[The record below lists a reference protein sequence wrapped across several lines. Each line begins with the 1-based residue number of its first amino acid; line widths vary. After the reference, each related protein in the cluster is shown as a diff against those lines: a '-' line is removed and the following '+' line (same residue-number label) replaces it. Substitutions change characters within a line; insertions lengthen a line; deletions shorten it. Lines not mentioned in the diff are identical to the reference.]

1 MKIVFITDMYSENMG
16 YVENFLPKAMAKLGH
31 EVHVIASTAQVYFNS
46 PDYKKTY
53 EPFIGPNIVE
63 PVTKQIDGYTLYRL
77 PLKAAIRKN
86 IVRMKGLEELLAK
99 IEPDIIQTFDVYAF
113 TTYDVALFAKKR
125 HIKLFTESHTHASV
139 FNPDNF
145 RIKLRHWLLGFPKK
159 LKVIDEVTVKHYP
172 IAKDVAIISENFFK
186 VSPQKME
193 VQSLG
198 VDTDLFK
205 PVLNEGDQAERTNYR
220 NKLGF
225 SPDDLVCVYTGR
237 FTPDKNPGCL
247 AQAVN
252 YLQERGHHPIKA
264 LFVGSGTPANIAFIE
279 SMKGCVVHPFVK
291 VNELAP
297 YYRLADI
304 GVWPKQESTSQLDA
318 MACGLPIIVS
328 NKVGVKER
336 VAENGLFYEENNFI
350 DLANKILQ
358 LTDPSLRKRL
368 AEKGMEKIKEHYSW
382 EAIAKKR
389 IVDYQKN
396 LYATKA
402 QSH

>member
-16 YVENFLPKAMAKLGH
+16 YVENFLPKAVAKLGY

-53 EPFIGPNIVE
+53 EPFIGPNIVKPE
-63 PVTKQIDGYTLYRL
+63 VKQMDGYTLYRL
-77 PLKAAIRKN
+77 PLKSTVRKN
-86 IVRMKGLEELLAK
+86 IIRMKGLEELLAK
-99 IEPDIIQTFDVYAF
+99 IQPDIIQTFDVYAF
-113 TTYDVALFAKKR
+113 TTYDVALFAKR
-125 HIKLFTESHTHASV
+125 HHIKLFTESHTHASV
-139 FNPDNF
+139 FNPNSF
-145 RIKLRHWLLGFPKK
+145 KIKLRHWLLGFPKK
-159 LKVIDEVTVKHYP
+159 LKVIDEVTVRHYP
-172 IAKDVAIISENFFK
+172 IAKDVAVISENFFK

-205 PVLNEGDQAERTNYR
+205 PVLNEGDHSEKINYR
-220 NKLGF
+220 NTLGF
-225 SPDDLVCVYTGR
+225 SPEDLVCVYTGR

-247 AQAVN
+247 AQAIN
-252 YLQERGHHPIKA
+252 YLQEQGHHHLKA
-264 LFVGSGTPANIAFIE
+264 LFVGSGTPADIAFIE

-328 NKVGVKER
+328 DKVGVKER
-336 VAENGLFYEENNFI
+336 VYGSGLFYEENNFI

-358 LTDPSLRKRL
+358 FTDTSLRKQL
-368 AEKGMEKIKEHYSW
+368 AEIGLKKVKEQYSW

-389 IVDYQKN
+389 ILDYS
-396 LYATKA
+396 
-402 QSH
+402 QSLK

>member
-1 MKIVFITDMYSENMG
+1 MYSENMG
-16 YVENFLPKAMAKLGH
+16 YVENFLPKAVAKLGY

-53 EPFIGPNIVE
+53 EPFIGPNIVKPE
-63 PVTKQIDGYTLYRL
+63 VKQMDGYTLYRL
-77 PLKAAIRKN
+77 PLKSTVRKN
-86 IVRMKGLEELLAK
+86 IIRMKGLEELLAK
-99 IEPDIIQTFDVYAF
+99 IQPDIIQTFDVYAF
-113 TTYDVALFAKKR
+113 TTYDVALFAKR
-125 HIKLFTESHTHASV
+125 HHIKLFTESHTHASV
-139 FNPDNF
+139 FNPNSF
-145 RIKLRHWLLGFPKK
+145 KIKLRHWLLGFPKK
-159 LKVIDEVTVKHYP
+159 LRVIDQVTVKHYP
-172 IAKDVAIISENFFK
+172 IAKDVAVISENFFK

-205 PVLNEGDQAERTNYR
+205 PVLDEGDLGEKINYR
-220 NKLGF
+220 NTLGF
-225 SPDDLVCVYTGR
+225 SPEDLVCVYTGR

-247 AQAVN
+247 AQAIN
-252 YLQERGHHPIKA
+252 YLQEQGHHHLKA
-264 LFVGSGTPANIAFIE
+264 LFVGSGTPADITFIE

-328 NKVGVKER
+328 DKVGVKER
-336 VAENGLFYEENNFI
+336 VYGSGLFYEENNFI

-358 LTDPSLRKRL
+358 FTDTSLRKQL
-368 AEKGMEKIKEHYSW
+368 AEIGLKKVKEQYSW

-389 IVDYQKN
+389 ILDYS
-396 LYATKA
+396 
-402 QSH
+402 QSLK

>member
-1 MKIVFITDMYSENMG
+1 MYSENMG
-16 YVENFLPKAMAKLGH
+16 YVENFLPKAVAKLGY

-53 EPFIGPNIVE
+53 EPFIGPNIVKPE
-63 PVTKQIDGYTLYRL
+63 VKQMDGYTLYRL
-77 PLKAAIRKN
+77 PLKSTVRKN
-86 IVRMKGLEELLAK
+86 IIRMKGLEGLLAK
-99 IEPDIIQTFDVYAF
+99 IQPDIIQTFDVYAF
-113 TTYDVALFAKKR
+113 TTYDVALFAKR
-125 HIKLFTESHTHASV
+125 HHIKLFTESHTHASV
-139 FNPDNF
+139 FNPNSF
-145 RIKLRHWLLGFPKK
+145 KIKLRHWLLGFPKK
-159 LKVIDEVTVKHYP
+159 LRVIDQVTVKHYP
-172 IAKDVAIISENFFK
+172 IAKDVAVISENFFK

-205 PVLNEGDQAERTNYR
+205 PVLDEGDLGEKINYR
-220 NKLGF
+220 NTLGF
-225 SPDDLVCVYTGR
+225 SPEDLVCVYTGR

-247 AQAVN
+247 AQAIN
-252 YLQERGHHPIKA
+252 YLQEQGHHHLKA
-264 LFVGSGTPANIAFIE
+264 LFVGSGTPADITFIE

-328 NKVGVKER
+328 DKVGVKER
-336 VAENGLFYEENNFI
+336 VYGSGLFYEENNFI

-358 LTDPSLRKRL
+358 FTDTSLRKQL
-368 AEKGMEKIKEHYSW
+368 AEIGLKKVKEQYSW

-389 IVDYQKN
+389 ILDYS
-396 LYATKA
+396 
-402 QSH
+402 QSLK

>member
-77 PLKAAIRKN
+77 PLKPAIRKN
-86 IVRMKGLEELLAK
+86 IVRIKGLEELLAK

-113 TTYDVALFAKKR
+113 TTYEVALFAKKH

-139 FNPDNF
+139 FDPGNF
-145 RIKLRHWLLGFPKK
+145 KIKLRHWLLGFPKK

-172 IAKDVAIISENFFK
+172 IAKDVAIISEGFFK
-186 VSPQKME
+186 VSPQKVE

-198 VDTDLFK
+198 VDTDLFA
-205 PVLNEGDQAERTNYR
+205 PVLSDADYKEKSSYR

-225 SPDDLVCVYTGR
+225 LPEDLVCVYTGR

-252 YLQERGHHPIKA
+252 YLQEQGHHHIKA
-264 LFVGSGTPANIAFIE
+264 LFLGSGTHADIAFIE
-279 SMKGCVVHPFVK
+279 SMKGCIVHPFVK

-297 YYRLADI
+297 YYHLADI

-328 NKVGVKER
+328 DKVGVKER
-336 VAENGLFYEENNFI
+336 VTGSGLFYEENNFI

-358 LTDPSLRKRL
+358 LTDPSLRKQL
-368 AEKGMEKIKEHYSW
+368 AERGMEKIKESYSW
-382 EAIAKKR
+382 EAIAAKR
-389 IVDYQKN
+389 VRDYK
-396 LYATKA
+396 
-402 QSH
+402 QSLEHKWPN